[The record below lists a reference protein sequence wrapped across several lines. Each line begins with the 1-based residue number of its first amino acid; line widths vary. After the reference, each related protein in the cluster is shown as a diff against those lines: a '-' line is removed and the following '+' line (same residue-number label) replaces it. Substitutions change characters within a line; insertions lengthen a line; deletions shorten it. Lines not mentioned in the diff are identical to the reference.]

1 MGEFMLEI
9 EIKDAPDIVHNITID
24 DVDYKLR
31 LMYNINGFWVLH
43 LWDYNENP
51 LITNIKVV
59 PDMPL
64 LLNKHCFDVPKGEF
78 MVLCDD
84 AEVTRDSFNNSRA
97 KLVYLTESEFKGLM
111 EDAV

>member
-1 MGEFMLEI
+1 MV
-9 EIKDAPDIVHNITID
+9 DAPDIVHNINLD
-24 DVDYKLR
+24 DTEYKIR

-59 PDMPL
+59 PNFPL
-64 LLNKHCFDVPKGEF
+64 LMNKHCFDVPKGEF

-84 AEVTRDSFNNSRA
+84 EFVCRDSFKNGRA
-97 KLVYLTESEFKGLM
+97 NLVYLTESEINGIK
-111 EDAV
+111 DAV

>member
-1 MGEFMLEI
+1 MLLI
-9 EIKDAPDIVHNITID
+9 SVVDSPDIVHNVTID
-24 DVDYKLR
+24 DINYKLR

-59 PDMPL
+59 PGVPL

-78 MVLCDD
+78 IVVCDD
-84 AEVTRDSFNNSRA
+84 ECVGRDSFKNGRA
-97 KLVYLTESEFKGLM
+97 NLVYLTESEVNGIKN
-111 EDAV
+111 AV

>member
-1 MGEFMLEI
+1 MFAI
-9 EIKDAPDIVHNITID
+9 EIKDAPDIVHNVTID

-59 PDMPL
+59 PNFPL
-64 LLNKHCFDVPKGEF
+64 LMNKHCFDVPKGEF
-78 MVLCDD
+78 VVVSKDEQVD
-84 AEVTRDSFNNSRA
+84 RNSFNDGRA
-97 KLVYLTESEFKGLM
+97 TLVYITEQECNIIKGGYY
-111 EDAV
+111 AV